1 MAPFRRRVVYL
12 PIEETSREFESR
24 VLIASYLAEVGI
36 HAVLAPQA
44 TIWHSLSNIPPGAVL
59 FKGNNTSQAR
69 PMAVAKRAGHLT
81 ASIEEEALGIRDPR
95 EITRLYDVSIPH
107 VCDLIFVHG
116 ASQAEA
122 LKTKFPGI
130 DERLYLSGNPRID
143 LLRWPLD
150 EEIRVQAAALRE
162 KHGPYIL
169 INTNLASI
177 NYRGEDIYSYYELCC
192 DVGVISDE
200 SETDF
205 QDFKTWCRWE
215 HGNLAGT
222 VGFLK
227 ELRETKIPWTVIL
240 RPHPSEDMTPWVR
253 AIGDANDVKVIRE
266 GSHLAWTAGAEVL
279 VHTSCTTGFEA
290 FILGTPAVSMCTTD
304 NPWNDMFVSNLT
316 SAVCDSAAAAAA
328 LVRSLVAGEV
338 KGLPDQDD
346 CRDRLDPHYS
356 LSLHETAARRISRAL
371 EGAFENVDLSN
382 EPLFYGFSSQEA
394 PETKVDLGLLNPSS
408 VNDEI
413 GRQGFVNG
421 GAVAVESLGQGAV
434 LVRPANGPP
443 ARVTLAE
450 RPVSRRVR
458 GRPSS
463 DKEFLTEARDDLRA
477 HRLGSALTMAKKASV
492 MSPGNTEAPQLLSRA
507 LHMLGRRIAVGALLR
522 RLEVLTPNQATIAI
536 AIARFLMG
544 SGDAEKAIYWARMA
558 IERHRGPAPAKRLLD
573 LARALR
579 AGDRVAEAEE
589 ILNRLVEL
597 NPAYDKIREILDLG
611 VTRASFS
618 MLRSDAD

>member
-1 MAPFRRRVVYL
+1 MAPSRRRVVYL

-24 VLIASYLAEVGI
+24 VLIASCLADVGV

-44 TIWHSLSNIPPGAVL
+44 TIWHSLTNIPLGAVL
-59 FKGNNTSQAR
+59 FKGNNTAQAR
-69 PMAVAKRAGHLT
+69 PMAAAKRAGHFT

-95 EITRLYDVSIPH
+95 EITRLYDASIPH

-122 LKTKFPGI
+122 LRTKFPGI

-143 LLRWPLD
+143 LLRRPLD
-150 EEIRVQAAALRE
+150 EEIRAQAAALRE

-200 SETDF
+200 SDSDF

-215 HGNLAGT
+215 HGNLAAT

-227 ELRETKIPWTVIL
+227 ELRETKVPWTVIL

-253 AIGDANDVKVIRE
+253 AIGDADDVQVIRE
-266 GSHLAWTAGAEVL
+266 GNHLAWTAGAEVL

-290 FILGTPAVSMCTTD
+290 FILGTPAVSLCTTD

-316 SAVCDSAAAAAA
+316 STVCDSAAAAAA
-328 LVRSLVAGEV
+328 LVRALIAGEV
-338 KGLPDQDD
+338 TGLPDQDE
-346 CRDRLDPHYS
+346 CRERLDPHYS
-356 LSLHETAARRISRAL
+356 LSSHETAARRISRAL
-371 EGAFENVDLSN
+371 EGSFENVDPSN
-382 EPLFYGFSSQEA
+382 EPVCYGFSSQEA
-394 PETKVDLGLLNPSS
+394 PETKIDLGLLSPSS
-408 VNDEI
+408 VNHEI
-413 GRQGFVNG
+413 RRQGFVNG

-434 LVRPANGPP
+434 LVRPASGPP
-443 ARVTLAE
+443 ARVM
-450 RPVSRRVR
+450 PVEKPGARQAR
-458 GRPSS
+458 GRPS
-463 DKEFLTEARDDLRA
+463 DEMEFLAVARDDLRA
-477 HRLGSALTMAKKASV
+477 HRLGSALTMARKASV
-492 MSPGNTEAPQLLSRA
+492 MSPNNAEAPQLLARA
-507 LHMLGRRIAVGALLR
+507 FHMLGRGVAVGAQLR
-522 RLEVLTPNQATIAI
+522 WLEVLTPNQTMTAI
-536 AIARFLMG
+536 AIARYFMG
-544 SGDAEKAIYWARMA
+544 SGEMEKAIHWARKA
-558 IERHRGPAPAKRLLD
+558 IERHRGPAPAERLLD

-589 ILNRLVEL
+589 ILNKLVEL
-597 NPAYDKIREILDLG
+597 NPAYGKIREILGLG
-611 VTRASFS
+611 ATRAGFS
-618 MLRSDAD
+618 MFPSDGN